1 MKEITGKY
9 GTAKIF
15 TDMVEDAAIE
25 QVQTLMDCEFISG
38 QQVRM
43 MPDIHAGAGC
53 TIGTTIKLTN
63 KAVCPNLVGV
73 DIGCGMLATNFGPE
87 GVDLPELDRIVH
99 EQVPAGFNIRSKPLR
114 AAYELDW
121 DYIAPVNKENALRSL
136 GTLGGGNHFIELDRS
151 VGTDEYSLVIHS
163 GSRHL
168 GLEIAN
174 YYQKRAIEQCKS
186 NVDTETLRKK
196 IIEEYKATGREKEIG
211 AALARVI
218 PKKSQLA
225 DDLCY
230 VTDEL
235 YRDYIHDMKMAQRY
249 AAQNRRAM
257 RDVIVKSVTQWQ
269 PWEEIDSVHNFINM
283 SDMIL
288 RKGATSA
295 NYGEKLL
302 IPINMRDG
310 TLVCKGRGNT
320 DWNCS
325 APHGA
330 GRLIGRKQAL
340 RQLSMDEYQK
350 TMEGIYTTSVSQAT
364 LDESPMAYKPIEN
377 ILDNID
383 PTAEV
388 ISVLKPVYNFKAA
401 DGPDSQK
408 RTKKVKE

>member
-1 MKEITGKY
+1 MKMVTGNY

-15 TDMVEDAAIE
+15 TDMVEDAALE
-25 QVQTLMDCEFISG
+25 QVQTLMDCEFIDG

-53 TIGTTIKLTN
+53 TVGTTIKLTH

-73 DIGCGMLATNFGPE
+73 DIGCGMLATNIGPKCM
-87 GVDLPELDRIVH
+87 DLPELDKIVH
-99 EQVPAGFNIRSKPLR
+99 EQVPAGFSIRAKPLS

-121 DYIAPVNKENALRSL
+121 DYIAPIDKEKALRSL
-136 GTLGGGNHFIELDRS
+136 GTLGGGNHFIELDRC
-151 VGTDEYSLVIHS
+151 VGKDEYSLVIHS

-186 NVDTETLRKK
+186 NVDTEFLRKK

-211 AALARVI
+211 AALARII

-225 DDLCY
+225 DELCY
-230 VTDEL
+230 VTDDL
-235 YRDYIHDMKMAQRY
+235 YDEYIHDMRLAQKY

-257 RDVIVKSVTQWQ
+257 RDAILDKPKWT
-269 PWEEIDSVHNFINM
+269 PWEEIDSIHNFINM

-310 TLVCKGRGNT
+310 TLVCKGRGNP

-340 RQLSMDEYQK
+340 KQLSMDEYKK
-350 TMEGIYTTSVSQAT
+350 TMEGIYTTSVSTAT
-364 LDESPMAYKPIEN
+364 LDEAPMAYKPIEN

-388 ISVLKPVYNFKAA
+388 ISILKPVYNFKSS
-401 DGPDSQK
+401 DSPDDQK
-408 RTKKVKE
+408 KNRRVSE